1 MKDTT
6 IIIVTFN
13 RPELCKRAVDSALA
27 QTYPCS
33 VEVYNDGCLDLGWSY
48 DDKYQRASF
57 TESGRSD
64 HWYAS
69 VYDAVYRAQTTYV
82 TVLCD
87 DDWLEPTFIE
97 KCRKK
102 MYDDVAYAFTESVIH
117 LPSGQRRHWE
127 GELGESRILTADFLA
142 GHLMASPKIISPS
155 FALYRRADLLRA
167 LCPGGVPGF
176 RNAMENCH
184 CASGP
189 DLLMALLP
197 LLDYKMVAWIEEPL
211 ANLDGGGQSTTMQ
224 AITGPDLGES
234 LHRNYNDARALFIVL
249 RELKSHL
256 GR

>member
-1 MKDTT
+1 MRDTT
-6 IIIVTFN
+6 IIVVTFN
-13 RPELCKRAVDSALA
+13 RPDLCKRAVDSALA
-27 QTYPCS
+27 QTHRCN
-33 VEVYNDGCLDLGWSY
+33 VEVYNDG
-48 DDKYQRASF
+48 YQELPWASEEAYKGVKF
-57 TESGRSD
+57 VESGRTD

-69 VYDAVYRAQTTYV
+69 VYEAVYRAVTPYV

-87 DDWLEPTFIE
+87 DDWLEPKFVE
-97 KCRKK
+97 KCRSR
-102 MYDDVAYAFTESVIH
+102 MYEEVAYAFTESIVH
-117 LPSGQRRHWE
+117 LSYGQMRHWE
-127 GELGESRILTADFLA
+127 GDLGESRILTTGYLA

-155 FALYRRADLLRA
+155 FALYRRADLLRS

-211 ANLDGGGQSTTMQ
+211 SNLDGGNQSTTMQ
-224 AITGPDLGES
+224 AISGPDLGES
-234 LHRNYNDARALFIVL
+234 LHRNYNDARALFSVL